1 MFSLRFVLDM
11 NSFNQKVPITLVE
24 AEILFDIACFEEEK
38 ETEVFF
44 LSFFFLRKFDSS
56 EVEALE
62 LLFVYVALM
71 SVLRVL

>member
-1 MFSLRFVLDM
+1 MFSLRFVLDV

-44 LSFFFLRKFDSS
+44 KIFFRKFDSS

>member
-1 MFSLRFVLDM
+1 MFSLRFVLDV

-44 LSFFFLRKFDSS
+44 LIFFFSS
-56 EVEALE
+56 EI
-62 LLFVYVALM
+62 
-71 SVLRVL
+71 